1 LYSFWFSKNLNAC
14 LFLCTTIFFECIATT
29 CALKKQPSTFYTHF
43 HIITI
48 YIVMS
53 CFTHIWN
60 FFVYEIVFGG
70 ISIIFTNKT
79 MTHAIEIQNNV
90 WIQSFKKD
98 DVFENIPIYIII
110 LSCER
115 KKLFRNVSLFT
126 LLHIKLFVFLQYWCF
141 QMSFVDK
148 LYFLPHV

>member
-1 LYSFWFSKNLNAC
+1 
-14 LFLCTTIFFECIATT
+14 
-29 CALKKQPSTFYTHF
+29 
-43 HIITI
+43 
-48 YIVMS
+48 
-53 CFTHIWN
+53 
-60 FFVYEIVFGG
+60 
-70 ISIIFTNKT
+70 

-126 LLHIKLFVFLQYWCF
+126 LLHIKLFVFLQY
-141 QMSFVDK
+141 
-148 LYFLPHV
+148 